1 MLIGKIVRMLRRL
14 FAENILYQR
23 FPVAYAHY
31 YYWRH
36 TGRELNLK
44 NPQGISQKMLWLAC
58 FWQDSRI
65 VRCTDKLAVREYII
79 QCGLEDILN
88 EIYFIYDN
96 AADIDITKL
105 PSRFVLKTNHFGGG
119 DGVFICKNKKNFNI
133 NGAKRILDKQMHSV
147 TGLETCE
154 WQYQY
159 IKPKLFAEKYI
170 GDENDNRLEIQFF
183 CFNGKAK
190 HILVRN
196 DLGDA
201 AATPFAISYDT
212 AWNRMLDRKEE
223 VETISIPRPHKLD
236 EMIRIANILSSPF
249 PQVRVDLYYVDERI
263 IFGEMT
269 FSTCG
274 NILLNYKESTRRKW
288 GEELSL
294 PSPLKSH
301 WGDYYKSYA
310 SK

>member
-1 MLIGKIVRMLRRL
+1 MLRRL

-119 DGVFICKNKKNFNI
+119 DGVFICKNKKTL
-133 NGAKRILDKQMHSV
+133 ILM
-147 TGLETCE
+147 
-154 WQYQY
+154 
-159 IKPKLFAEKYI
+159 
-170 GDENDNRLEIQFF
+170 
-183 CFNGKAK
+183 
-190 HILVRN
+190 VRN
-196 DLGDA
+196 EYWTSKCIVLPGWKHVSGSIN
-201 AATPFAISYDT
+201 ISSQSYL
-212 AWNRMLDRKEE
+212 RR
-223 VETISIPRPHKLD
+223 
-236 EMIRIANILSSPF
+236 NI
-249 PQVRVDLYYVDERI
+249 
-263 IFGEMT
+263 
-269 FSTCG
+269 
-274 NILLNYKESTRRKW
+274 
-288 GEELSL
+288 
-294 PSPLKSH
+294 
-301 WGDYYKSYA
+301 
-310 SK
+310 